1 MPAERRGKPKNRNGF
16 LNRKGLGIVLWT
28 LNFRMKERQYA
39 AVSERKVSIAT
50 QRQELLT
57 DEGAAA

>member
-28 LNFRMKERQYA
+28 LNFRMKEREYA
-39 AVSERKVSIAT
+39 AVSERKVSIT
-50 QRQELLT
+50 IQRRERLT